1 MGAATRE
8 STASAIRALDHV
20 LHPGLLGRLRGEPST
35 LGDELL
41 AAARAV
47 GGSRQLTALLA
58 DPTVDASGRG
68 GLVRRLFGSAFDK
81 RTVQLI
87 EDMTT
92 SRWSETTDLVD
103 ALEEV
108 GIRALAATA
117 DESPIDAELFR
128 LRETMAQ
135 EPEVE
140 LALGNTASPVS
151 ARTTLVDRLLL
162 NASPAT
168 QSIARHIIELPRGRR
183 PVEAIERAERIVADQ
198 RGRTVATAHVAKLLT
213 ETQLQAL
220 EERLAAGYGRKIAV
234 NQVVDPTVL
243 GGVRVSIGDD
253 VIDGTVRSRLDD
265 LRLRLVG

>member
-8 STASAIRALDHV
+8 STASAIRSLEHV
-20 LHPGLLGRLRGEPST
+20 LHPGLLGRLRGEPTS

-41 AAARAV
+41 AAARIV
-47 GGSRQLTALLA
+47 GGSRQLTSLLA
-58 DPTVDASGRG
+58 DPTIDAGGRG
-68 GLVRRLFGSAFDK
+68 GLVRKLFGPAFDK

-87 EDMTT
+87 EDMTA

-108 GIRALAATA
+108 GIRALAVTA
-117 DESPIDAELFR
+117 DDEPIDAELFR
-128 LRETMAQ
+128 LREIMSG

-140 LALGNTASPVS
+140 LALGNAASPAESRV
-151 ARTTLVDRLLL
+151 ALVDRLLV

-168 QSIARHIIELPRGRR
+168 RSIARHIVQLPRGRR
-183 PVEAIERAERIVADQ
+183 PIEALEHAERIVADA
-198 RGRTVATAHVAKLLT
+198 RGRMVATAHVAKLLT
-213 ETQLQAL
+213 DEQLRAL
-220 EERLAAGYGRKIAV
+220 EERLATGYGRKIAV
-234 NQVVDPTVL
+234 NQVLDPAVL
-243 GGVRVSIGDD
+243 GGVRISIGDD

>member
-1 MGAATRE
+1 MGAATRG
-8 STASAIRALDHV
+8 STASAIRSLDHV
-20 LHPGLLGRLRGEPST
+20 LHPGLLGRLRGEPSS

-58 DPTVDASGRG
+58 DPTVDAGGRG
-68 GLVRRLFGSAFDK
+68 GLVRKLFGPAFDR

-108 GIRALAATA
+108 GIRAIATTA
-117 DESPIDAELFR
+117 DESPIDAELFE
-128 LRETMAQ
+128 LRATMAR

-151 ARTTLVDRLLL
+151 ARVALVDRLLV
-162 NASPAT
+162 NASTAT
-168 QSIARHIIELPRGRR
+168 RSIARHVIELPRGRR
-183 PVEAIERAERIVADQ
+183 PVEAVERAERLVADQ

-213 ETQLQAL
+213 EGQLEAL
-220 EERLAAGYGRKIAV
+220 EERLASGYGRKITV

-243 GGVRVSIGDD
+243 GGVRISIGDD
-253 VIDGTVRSRLDD
+253 VIDGTVRSRLAD
-265 LRLRLVG
+265 LRQRLAG